1 MKNVPDRARP
11 RARRGL
17 PAGNHRQ
24 VPTALRR
31 RMFLR
36 PGTGAVRAAGCR
48 PLRQAGRPP
57 LQGKVRG
64 RKEAVV

>member
-1 MKNVPDRARP
+1 MNLVPDRARP

-17 PAGNHRQ
+17 PAGDCGK

-31 RMFLR
+31 RIFLR

-64 RKEAVV
+64 RKEAA